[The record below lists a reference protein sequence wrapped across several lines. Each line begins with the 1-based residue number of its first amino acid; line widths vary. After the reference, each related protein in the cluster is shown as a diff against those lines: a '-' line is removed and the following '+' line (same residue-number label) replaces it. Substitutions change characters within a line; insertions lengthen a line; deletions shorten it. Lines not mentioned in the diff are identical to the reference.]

1 MNSQAPKSPSI
12 TPGVGY
18 LSNGGRSRYLLEA
31 ESTTGF
37 VAWKMAD
44 GTILVSV
51 AEQVSIR
58 ETPSL
63 TFWSCRGYQETS
75 QAGSIRLLDC
85 HSNDLTELDV
95 RGLADLE
102 YLDCCHNK
110 LTSVSLEGLVELQGL
125 DVANNRL
132 TYLDVRHLN
141 ELRVLY
147 CSKNRLKRLE
157 LGDPGRLQI
166 LESSGNLR
174 RSSKLPL

>member
-1 MNSQAPKSPSI
+1 MNSQATQSPLI
-12 TPGVGY
+12 TPGVGF

-37 VAWKMAD
+37 VAWKIAD

-63 TFWSCRGYQETS
+63 TFWSCRGYQDTS

-95 RGLADLE
+95 RALTDLE
-102 YLDCCHNK
+102 YLDCCHNE
-110 LTSVSLEGLVELQGL
+110 LRTLELKGL
-125 DVANNRL
+125 AK
-132 TYLDVRHLN
+132 
-141 ELRVLY
+141 LRVLDT
-147 CSKNRLKRLE
+147 SHN
-157 LGDPGRLQI
+157 PGLVVDASGLPSLQVYQ
-166 LESSGNLR
+166 R
-174 RSSKLPL
+174 